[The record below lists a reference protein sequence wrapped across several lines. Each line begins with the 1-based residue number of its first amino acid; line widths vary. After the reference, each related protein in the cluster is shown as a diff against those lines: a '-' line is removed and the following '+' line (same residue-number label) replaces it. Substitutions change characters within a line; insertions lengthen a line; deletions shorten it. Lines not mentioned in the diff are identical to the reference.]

1 MSMTML
7 TILQMTGIFALYSVI
22 TVGIPALFFHGKVR
36 DRRALERF
44 MVYFTI
50 GNFYI
55 MHIVFALELMH
66 IANRITLITAAVGI
80 AALAYIIKVLRK
92 GKVSENE
99 ELNRVLE
106 RIIAG
111 LTVLHKGLEGII
123 GFKTFVKMLFG
134 SLYTQFG
141 RLIRKIFHS

>member
-1 MSMTML
+1 MTML

-66 IANRITLITAAVGI
+66 ICL
-80 AALAYIIKVLRK
+80 
-92 GKVSENE
+92 
-99 ELNRVLE
+99 
-106 RIIAG
+106 
-111 LTVLHKGLEGII
+111 
-123 GFKTFVKMLFG
+123 
-134 SLYTQFG
+134 LYT
-141 RLIRKIFHS
+141 SDAADD